1 MKRTINILLV
11 LVLVAAFAGG
21 CASTKGGKSGC
32 GCPNRKGFVG
42 Y

>member
-1 MKRTINILLV
+1 MKLIHRLSIILIITAGLF
-11 LVLVAAFAGG
+11 LSGCNAAK
-21 CASTKGGKSGC
+21 KGQC